1 MDLRPW
7 TSGIGDWDDESMGAG
22 RWLIVIGLGLVILG
36 LLDVL
41 GSKFGFPRLGRL
53 PGDIIY
59 RGEHSVFY
67 FPITTC
73 IVVSILLKL
82 LSWLFQRLL

>member
-1 MDLRPW
+1 
-7 TSGIGDWDDESMGAG
+7 MGVG

-36 LLDVL
+36 LLEIL
-41 GSKFGFPRLGRL
+41 GSKFGLPRLGRL
-53 PGDIIY
+53 PGDVIY
-59 RGEHSVFY
+59 RGEHGVFY
-67 FPITTC
+67 FPVVTC

>member
-1 MDLRPW
+1 
-7 TSGIGDWDDESMGAG
+7 MGVG

-36 LLDVL
+36 LLEIF
-41 GSKFGFPRLGRL
+41 GSKFGLPRLGRL

-59 RGEHSVFY
+59 RGEYGVLY
-67 FPITTC
+67 FPVVTC
-73 IVVSILLKL
+73 IVVSVLLKL

>member
-1 MDLRPW
+1 
-7 TSGIGDWDDESMGAG
+7 MGVG

-36 LLDVL
+36 LFEVL

-53 PGDIIY
+53 PGDIVH
-59 RGEHSVFY
+59 RGDNSVFY

-73 IVVSILLKL
+73 IVLSVLLTL
-82 LSWLFQRLL
+82 LSWLFRRLL

>member
-1 MDLRPW
+1 
-7 TSGIGDWDDESMGAG
+7 MGVG

-36 LLDVL
+36 LFEVF
-41 GSKFGFPRLGRL
+41 GSKFGLPRLGRL
-53 PGDIIY
+53 PGDIVY
-59 RGEHSVFY
+59 RGEHGVLY

-82 LSWLFQRLL
+82 LSWLFQRPL